1 MPIVPISALLARPV
15 AATNAWTWTTTE
27 TIAVLAMFV
36 VAESLRAVLRAT
48 ATYASEPTPIA
59 PMQLLVTL
67 LIGVLCLL
75 GAMGG
80 WLAWQLLCQN
90 GPGSPSD
97 DAPTS
102 QPSTPDPRQER
113 QSLATSASASR
124 FSNRSLARSRINRDG
139 LKAGTSA
146 PNFRLP
152 RADGRGELALDQ
164 WRGRHLLLV
173 FSDPHCGPCQ
183 VLAPHLEKFHRE
195 NGARPASSPHQEG
208 DRESS
213 CPPQVVVISRGDPK
227 ENRAKI
233 KELGLTFP
241 VLLQGQ
247 WEISRLYAMFA
258 TPMAYWIDDQGV
270 ILNDVAVGVE
280 PIRALMSTAMKSVNL
295 LSQHNFR

>member
-1 MPIVPISALLARPV
+1 
-15 AATNAWTWTTTE
+15 
-27 TIAVLAMFV
+27 
-36 VAESLRAVLRAT
+36 
-48 ATYASEPTPIA
+48 
-59 PMQLLVTL
+59 
-67 LIGVLCLL
+67 
-75 GAMGG
+75 MGG

-90 GPGSPSD
+90 GRMLLRLDELEKWLDELEFAESDEGPGSPSD

-213 CPPQVVVISRGDPK
+213 CPSQVVVISRGDPK